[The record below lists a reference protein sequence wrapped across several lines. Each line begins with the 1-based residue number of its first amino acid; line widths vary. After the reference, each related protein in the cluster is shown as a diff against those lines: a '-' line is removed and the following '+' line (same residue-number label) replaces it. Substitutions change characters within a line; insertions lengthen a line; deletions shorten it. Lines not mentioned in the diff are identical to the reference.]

1 MRVLFDVVVPMRD
14 ETALAADIQL
24 PDGPGPFPALLQ
36 RVPYD
41 RGAPAIRDGAL
52 DTVKAARHG
61 YAVMTQDCRG
71 RFGSAGDFTPF
82 LAESDDGVDTVA
94 WIRSQPWSDGRVGMF
109 GRSYSAFVQWQAA
122 AGRPEGL
129 LAIAPMFSGAEPVA
143 DWFGRGRTLEWGF
156 LVFWGL
162 RHLAADAVR
171 RTGSD
176 EAATALARVAGRIEA
191 VLAESGEEAADVAA
205 VRAAL
210 PWLDQ
215 WLDDAGREAAF
226 DRIAERTAPAAST
239 EVPALVIAGWYDL
252 FLSGTLR
259 AAAPGAAERQLVV
272 GPWPHGGGNPGVFP
286 EIDFG
291 PTSSGD
297 AIGLTARQLAWF
309 DRWLR
314 DGGGQEPTAAA
325 TWFHRGDGWRT
336 GDRWPPADAATN
348 TLYPGPGGALTAE
361 APESS
366 RLSLKYDADRPVPTI
381 GGATF
386 LPGLEVAANAGPRD
400 QGPLSGRSD
409 VLTWL
414 TDPLDEPLEVSG
426 GVACDLEVDLASGT
440 RLVARLVEAGP
451 DGRLMLVADGGLACP
466 GPGLVRI
473 DLAPVAWTFP
483 ARSRVGLLLSV
494 TSSPR
499 HRRWAGDRAGAAPV
513 RGAVS
518 IVTGPASALRLGG
531 ALARAERPRTD
542 SSHDHHH
549 HLGKDTLDILP
560 RLRAGDSSYTPME
573 ASS

>member
-1 MRVLFDVVVPMRD
+1 MQVLFDVAVPMRD
-14 ETALAADIQL
+14 DTALVADIQL

-41 RGAPAIRDGAL
+41 RGAPAVRDGAL

-61 YAVMTQDCRG
+61 YAVVTQDCRG
-71 RFGSAGDFTPF
+71 RFGSAGEFAPF
-82 LAESDDGVDTVA
+82 LAEAEDGVDSVA

-122 AGRPEGL
+122 ARRPEGL
-129 LAIAPMFSGAEPVA
+129 LAIAPMFSGAEPAA

-156 LVFWGL
+156 LVFWTL

-176 EAATALARVAGRIEA
+176 QATTALARIADRIDA
-191 VLAESGEEAADVAA
+191 VLAESGEETDDVAA

-210 PWLDQ
+210 PWLDE

-226 DRIAERTAPAAST
+226 DRIAERTTPATSV

-272 GPWPHGGGNPGVFP
+272 GPWPHGGSNPGVFP
-286 EIDFG
+286 EIGFG

-314 DGGGQEPTAAA
+314 DGGGQQPSAPA

-336 GDRWPPADAATN
+336 GDRWPPEDAATN
-348 TLYPGPGGALTAE
+348 ALYLGAGGALLAA

-366 RLSLKYDADRPVPTI
+366 PLRLPYDADRPVPTI

-386 LPGLEVAANAGPRD
+386 LPGLEVAGNAGPRD
-400 QGPLSGRSD
+400 QGTLTGRSD

-414 TDPLDEPLEVSG
+414 TDPLDEPLKVSG
-426 GVACDLEVDLASGT
+426 RVACDLEVDLASGT

-451 DGRLMLVADGGLACP
+451 DGRLMLVADGGLACA
-466 GPGLVRI
+466 GPGLVSI
-473 DLAPVAWTFP
+473 DLAPVSWTFP
-483 ARSRVGLLLSV
+483 VRCRVGLLLSA

-499 HRRWAGDRAGAAPV
+499 HRRWAADRADAAPV
-513 RGAVS
+513 RGAVT
-518 IVTGPASALRLGG
+518 VMTGPASALRLGG
-531 ALARAERPRTD
+531 PLARAGRPGTD
-542 SSHDHHH
+542 SPTKGLS
-549 HLGKDTLDILP
+549 
-560 RLRAGDSSYTPME
+560 
-573 ASS
+573 

>member
-1 MRVLFDVVVPMRD
+1 MKVLFDVAVPMRD
-14 ETALAADIQL
+14 DTALVADIQL
-24 PDGPGPFPALLQ
+24 PGGPGPFPALLQ

-61 YAVMTQDCRG
+61 YAVVTQDCRG
-71 RFGSAGDFTPF
+71 RFGSAGEFTPF
-82 LAESDDGVDTVA
+82 LAEADDGVDTVA

-122 AGRPEGL
+122 ARRPEGL

-156 LVFWGL
+156 LVFWAL

-176 EAATALARVAGRIEA
+176 EATTAVARIAGRIDA
-191 VLAESGEEAADVAA
+191 VLAESGEETDDVAA

-210 PWLDQ
+210 PWLDE

-226 DRIAERTAPAAST
+226 DRIAERTGPATST

-272 GPWPHGGGNPGVFP
+272 GPWPHGGSNPGVFP
-286 EIDFG
+286 EIGFG

-314 DGGGQEPTAAA
+314 DGGGQAPSAPA

-336 GDRWPPADAATN
+336 GDRWPPRDAATS
-348 TLYPGPGGALTAE
+348 TLYLGAGGALLPE
-361 APESS
+361 APALSPL
-366 RLSLKYDADRPVPTI
+366 RLPYDADRPVPTM
-381 GGATF
+381 GGPTF

-400 QGPLSGRSD
+400 QGTLSGRSD

-414 TDPLDEPLEVSG
+414 THPLEAPLEVSG
-426 GVACDLEVDLASGT
+426 CVACDLQVDLAAGT

-466 GPGLVRI
+466 GPGLVSI
-473 DLAPVAWTFP
+473 DLAPVSWTFP
-483 ARSRVGLLLSV
+483 ARCRVGLLLSA

-499 HRRWAGDRAGAAPV
+499 YRRWAADRADAAPV
-513 RGAVS
+513 RGAVTV
-518 IVTGPASALRLGG
+518 VTGPASALRLGG
-531 ALARAERPRTD
+531 PL
-542 SSHDHHH
+542 
-549 HLGKDTLDILP
+549 
-560 RLRAGDSSYTPME
+560 LRAGRPGTDSPTKGMP
-573 ASS
+573 

>member
-1 MRVLFDVVVPMRD
+1 MQVLFDVAVPMRD
-14 ETALAADIQL
+14 GTALVADIQL

-41 RGAPAIRDGAL
+41 RGAPAVRDGAL
-52 DTVKAARHG
+52 DTVKAVRHG
-61 YAVMTQDCRG
+61 YAVVTQDCRG
-71 RFGSAGDFTPF
+71 RFGSAGEFTPF
-82 LAESDDGVDTVA
+82 LAEADDGVDTVA
-94 WIRSQPWSDGRVGMF
+94 WIRSQSWSDGRVGMF

-122 AGRPEGL
+122 ARRPEGL
-129 LAIAPMFSGAEPVA
+129 LAIAPMFSGAEPVT

-156 LVFWGL
+156 LVFWAL

-176 EAATALARVAGRIEA
+176 EATIAVARLAGRIDA
-191 VLAESGEEAADVAA
+191 VLAESGEQTDDVAA
-205 VRAAL
+205 VRTAL
-210 PWLDQ
+210 PWLDE
-215 WLDDAGREAAF
+215 WLDDDDREAAF
-226 DRIAERTAPAAST
+226 DRIAAHTLPAAST

-272 GPWPHGGGNPGVFP
+272 GPWPHGGNNPGVFP
-286 EIDFG
+286 EIGFG

-314 DGGGQEPTAAA
+314 DEGGLEPSAPA
-325 TWFHRGDGWRT
+325 TWFHRGDGWRS
-336 GDRWPPADAATN
+336 GDRWPPRDAATSV
-348 TLYPGPGGALTAE
+348 LYLGAGGALLPE

-366 RLSLKYDADRPVPTI
+366 PLRLPYDADRPVPTM

-400 QGPLSGRSD
+400 QGTLSGRSD
-409 VLTWL
+409 VLSWL
-414 TDPLDEPLEVSG
+414 TDPLEEPLEVSG
-426 GVACDLEVDLASGT
+426 RVACDLEVDLAAGT

-466 GPGLVRI
+466 GPGLVSI
-473 DLAPVAWTFP
+473 DLAPVSWTFP
-483 ARSRVGLLLSV
+483 ARCRVGLLLSA

-499 HRRWAGDRAGAAPV
+499 HRRWAADRADAAPV
-513 RGAVS
+513 RGAVTV
-518 IVTGPASALRLGG
+518 VTGPASALRLGG
-531 ALARAERPRTD
+531 PVLGAGRPGTD
-542 SSHDHHH
+542 SPTK
-549 HLGKDTLDILP
+549 GMT
-560 RLRAGDSSYTPME
+560 
-573 ASS
+573 